1 MLDVKKHRQVMFE
14 AIRDIYGSEW
24 GSFLGFKGGTM
35 AYFFDGLDRFS
46 TDLDFDLTD
55 LSMEKRY
62 LKNYQRFYY
71 DREELRRRLTS
82 R

>member
-24 GSFLGFKGGTM
+24 GSFWVLRGNDGL
-35 AYFFDGLDRFS
+35 FFDGLDRFS